1 MALWAH
7 RGLKEKL
14 GSGREASIGQG
25 SKHGIPCGQEVS
37 VLCDT
42 DVIACVVIALC
53 PSFLIVLYS

>member
-14 GSGREASIGQG
+14 DCGREAGIGQG
-25 SKHGIPCGQEVS
+25 SKHGIPCRQEVS